1 MFSPTKLAPYASA
14 VSNLLRLGDC
24 FSENKNASQRH
35 GEDAKQM
42 KRIGFQFRVRPD
54 RLEEYKEHHKH
65 VWPEML
71 DALRETG
78 WHNYT
83 LFMRA
88 DGLIF
93 GYFETEESLIAAQ
106 AKMTAKEINT
116 RWQEFMS
123 PFVDSNARPDETFI
137 ELEEYF
143 HLD

>member
-1 MFSPTKLAPYASA
+1 
-14 VSNLLRLGDC
+14 
-24 FSENKNASQRH
+24 
-35 GEDAKQM
+35 M
-42 KRIGFQFRVRPD
+42 KRIGFLLKVKKEK
-54 RLEEYKEHHKH
+54 LEEYKKHHQN

-71 DALRETG
+71 EALRETG

-83 LFMRA
+83 LFMHN

-93 GYFETEESLIAAQ
+93 GYFETEENLSVAL
-106 AKMTAKEINT
+106 AKMAVKEINT

-123 PFVDSNARPDETFI
+123 PFTDANARPDESFL

>member
-1 MFSPTKLAPYASA
+1 MNR
-14 VSNLLRLGDC
+14 V
-24 FSENKNASQRH
+24 
-35 GEDAKQM
+35 
-42 KRIGFQFRVRPD
+42 GFQFKVRRD
-54 RLEEYKEHHKH
+54 RLEEYKESHKN
-65 VWPEML
+65 VWSEML

-78 WHNYT
+78 WHNYS

-93 GYFETEESLIAAQ
+93 GYFETEESLAAAQ
-106 AKMTAKEINT
+106 SKMAAKEINT
-116 RWQEFMS
+116 RWQGFMS

>member
-1 MFSPTKLAPYASA
+1 MHR
-14 VSNLLRLGDC
+14 V
-24 FSENKNASQRH
+24 
-35 GEDAKQM
+35 
-42 KRIGFQFRVRPD
+42 GFQFKVRQD
-54 RLEEYKEHHKH
+54 RLAEYKEHHKH

-71 DALRETG
+71 HALRDTG

-83 LFMRA
+83 LFLRE

-93 GYFETEESLIAAQ
+93 GYFETEESLAAAQ
-106 AKMTAKEINT
+106 TKMAAKDVNT

-123 PFVDSNARPDETFI
+123 PFVDASARPDETFV

>member
-1 MFSPTKLAPYASA
+1 
-14 VSNLLRLGDC
+14 
-24 FSENKNASQRH
+24 
-35 GEDAKQM
+35 M
-42 KRIGFQFRVRPD
+42 KRVGFQFKVRQD
-54 RLEEYKEHHKH
+54 RLAEYKEYHKR

-83 LFMRA
+83 LFNRE

-93 GYFETEESLIAAQ
+93 GYFETDTDLVTAQ
-106 AKMTAKEINT
+106 AKMTAKEVNT

-123 PFVDSNARPDETFI
+123 SFVDADARPDETFV

>member
-1 MFSPTKLAPYASA
+1 
-14 VSNLLRLGDC
+14 
-24 FSENKNASQRH
+24 
-35 GEDAKQM
+35 M
-42 KRIGFQFRVRPD
+42 KRVGFQFKVRKD
-54 RLEEYKEHHKH
+54 RLDEYKEQHKQ

-71 DALRETG
+71 DALRKTG

-83 LFMRA
+83 LFMRP

-93 GYFETEESLIAAQ
+93 GYFETDADLATAQ
-106 AKMTAKEINT
+106 AKMAAKDVNT

-123 PFVDSNARPDETFI
+123 SYMDANARPDETFV

>member
-1 MFSPTKLAPYASA
+1 
-14 VSNLLRLGDC
+14 
-24 FSENKNASQRH
+24 
-35 GEDAKQM
+35 M
-42 KRIGFQFRVRPD
+42 KRVGFQFKVRQD
-54 RLEEYKEHHKH
+54 RLEEYKEQHKN

-78 WHNYT
+78 WHNYS

-88 DGLIF
+88 DGFIF
-93 GYFETEESLIAAQ
+93 GYFETEDSLATAQ
-106 AKMTAKEINT
+106 AKMAEKEINT

-123 PFVDSNARPDETFI
+123 GFVDDNTHPDETFI

>member
-1 MFSPTKLAPYASA
+1 
-14 VSNLLRLGDC
+14 
-24 FSENKNASQRH
+24 
-35 GEDAKQM
+35 M
-42 KRIGFQFRVRPD
+42 KRVGFQFKVRAD
-54 RLEEYKEHHKH
+54 KLDEYKAHHQN

-78 WHNYT
+78 WHNYS
-83 LFMRA
+83 LFMRT

-93 GYFETEESLIAAQ
+93 GYFETGESLSAVQVKMAAR
-106 AKMTAKEINT
+106 EVNT

-123 PFVDSNARPDETFI
+123 SFMDADARPDETFL

>member
-1 MFSPTKLAPYASA
+1 MNR
-14 VSNLLRLGDC
+14 V
-24 FSENKNASQRH
+24 
-35 GEDAKQM
+35 
-42 KRIGFQFRVRPD
+42 GFQFKVLSD
-54 RLEEYKEHHKH
+54 HIAEYREHHKN

-83 LFMRA
+83 LFMRN

-93 GYFETEESLIAAQ
+93 GYFETEESLAVAQ
-106 AKMTAKEINT
+106 TKMASKEINS

-123 PFVDSNARPDETFI
+123 PFMDSNARPDKTFV
-137 ELEEYF
+137 ELHEYF

>member
-1 MFSPTKLAPYASA
+1 
-14 VSNLLRLGDC
+14 
-24 FSENKNASQRH
+24 
-35 GEDAKQM
+35 M
-42 KRIGFQFRVRPD
+42 KRVGFQFKVRQG
-54 RLEEYKEHHKH
+54 RLAEYKEHHKH

-78 WHNYT
+78 WHNYS

-93 GYFETEESLIAAQ
+93 GYFETEAGLSTARARM
-106 AKMTAKEINT
+106 AAKEVNT

-123 PFVDSNARPDETFI
+123 PFTDEGARPDEMFV